1 MRRRLGNLNSIRVF
15 EAAARLGSFK
25 AAAVEL
31 HITPTAVSHQIRNLE
46 AQLGVSL
53 FERRTRAVRLT
64 DAGSRLADAARLSLQ
79 TLADAIEEI
88 SGQPKTLTVNTTSA
102 FAALWLVPRL
112 QSFYDRYPDLRVV
125 VQTDEQPV
133 DLKRDRHVDIAIRY
147 GREPIGEEAELLLC
161 ENFGL
166 YGTADTIA
174 RLEAGRSVTLFET
187 QWKSAELPPVTAGQ
201 WLGRFAPRRKR
212 AVPYS
217 YDQELHVI
225 QAALAG
231 QGMAFVSNL
240 LVASAVQ
247 WGWLQSH
254 RPECRLPGFGYYL
267 LSARGRLEKVEQFR
281 SWLLGELP
289 ASPAPAIGGESG

>member
-1 MRRRLGNLNSIRVF
+1 MHRRLGNLNSIRVF

-25 AAAVEL
+25 AAAEEL

-46 AQLGVSL
+46 TQLGVGL

-64 DAGSRLADAARLSLQ
+64 GAGSRLADAARLSLQ
-79 TLADAIEEI
+79 TLAGAIEEI
-88 SGQPKTLTVNTTSA
+88 SGQPKALTVNTTSA

-147 GREPIGEEAELLLC
+147 GREPGGEAELLLR

-166 YGTADTIA
+166 YGTADAIA
-174 RLEAGRSVTLFET
+174 RLESGRSVTLLET
-187 QWKSAELPPVTAGQ
+187 QWKSPELPPITAGQ
-201 WLGRFAPRRKR
+201 WLRRFAPRRKR
-212 AVPYS
+212 VVQYS

-231 QGMAFVSNL
+231 QGLAFASNL
-240 LVASAVQ
+240 LVESAVHQ
-247 WGWLQSH
+247 GWLQPH

-267 LSARGRLEKVEQFR
+267 LSGRQEHLEKVEQFR

-289 ASPAPAIGGESG
+289 DSPASAIGGESG